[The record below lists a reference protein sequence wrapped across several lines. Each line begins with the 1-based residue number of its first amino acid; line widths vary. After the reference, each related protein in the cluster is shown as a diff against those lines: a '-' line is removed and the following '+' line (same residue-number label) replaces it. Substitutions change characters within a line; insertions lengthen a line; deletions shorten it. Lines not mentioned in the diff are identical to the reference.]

1 MIRTLNI
8 AKTNLIAVTKYREND
23 YLMNKF
29 ALPISFSE
37 LFIDSDNCRKISFK
51 SGIINNF

>member
-8 AKTNLIAVTKYREND
+8 AKTNLIAVIKYREND

-29 ALPISFSE
+29 VLPISFSE